1 MYGAL
6 DRTDEFLT
14 RSTFGGSN
22 IIPFPIYGS
31 RKGNTNLY
39 SPPIVSSKNMDEYIN
54 TLVYEILYREKIL
67 PHLSTNNSFDPILF
81 KDLSADIITK
91 HDSTLLYKASKQII
105 DLSDT
110 VDFE

>member
-6 DRTDEFLT
+6 DRADEFFT
-14 RSTFGGSN
+14 GSTYGGSN

-31 RKGNTNLY
+31 RRANTNLY
-39 SPPIVSSKNMDEYIN
+39 SPPIVNSQNMDEYIN

-81 KDLSADIITK
+81 KDLPT
-91 HDSTLLYKASKQII
+91 
-105 DLSDT
+105 DT
-110 VDFE
+110 VDNHDAKLLFAMSRQIEDLSSLVDFD